1 MMILSSAPILP
12 RTTTPTP
19 TATPTATVTATPT
32 AAATAI
38 ATATAVLL
46 LLPLLLLLLL
56 DCKAYQDNG
65 GKRNLVLKLVN
76 TAKSCA
82 ADQPHSSMPAAEASW
97 KASAPEAVRRPQCV
111 SIALFRL
118 GAAFAYE
125 TPCHR

>member
-46 LLPLLLLLLL
+46 LLPLLLLLL